1 MYVAWARYPGQ
12 AANNVIYFARST
24 DGGQTFSTPM
34 RLTQGHGEEQF
45 ADIGVGPNGA
55 VYVTYREIM
64 HQKSTENRIRIVRST
79 DGGQ

>member
-1 MYVAWARYPGQ
+1 
-12 AANNVIYFARST
+12 
-24 DGGQTFSTPM
+24 M